1 MLDKYSINDLNFSC
15 VFTYYLLYVHI
26 EKTHVYTNE
35 KSESYKKNGGELYI
49 QYGTGYVRG
58 FYSEDVVEVST

>member
-1 MLDKYSINDLNFSC
+1 MIYILVAFLHITFY
-15 VFTYYLLYVHI
+15 YVHT

-35 KSESYKKNGGELYI
+35 KSESYKKNGGELSI
-49 QYGTGYVRG
+49 DYGTGYVRG